1 MPGYAIEPWFSLFG
15 PSRTPAEVADVLAR
29 ALADALRSD
38 SVRSQFAAQGYEPLE
53 LSPKALRDLIESE
66 TTRFRR
72 VLDGTGMRIS
82 R

>member
-1 MPGYAIEPWFSLFG
+1 M
-15 PSRTPAEVADVLAR
+15 LAR